1 MNINIVQTSK
11 EAAAQAAI
19 KGGDIICSAQ
29 RHQKKVR
36 IILATGTSQFLVLE
50 NLIKNPGINWRN
62 CEIFH
67 LDEYI
72 GLTSNHP
79 ASFVRFIKERFISK
93 VPPVAHFE
101 YINGASTNLEQEL
114 LRLNKS
120 ISTNAIDIAFVGI
133 GENAHI
139 AFNDPPADFQTNT
152 PFIRVSL
159 DQKCREQQVGEGW
172 FNRLADVPLE
182 AITIIIKQIL
192 KSKSIIC
199 TVLED
204 RKATAV
210 KEAIEGPH
218 SNLCP
223 ASALKRHPNTHYF
236 FDSDA
241 AGQLS

>member
-1 MNINIVQTSK
+1 MQ
-11 EAAAQAAI
+11 
-19 KGGDIICSAQ
+19 
-29 RHQKKVR
+29 
-36 IILATGTSQFLVLE
+36 
-50 NLIKNPGINWRN
+50 
-62 CEIFH
+62 
-67 LDEYI
+67 
-72 GLTSNHP
+72 
-79 ASFVRFIKERFISK
+79 
-93 VPPVAHFE
+93 
-101 YINGASTNLEQEL
+101 
-114 LRLNKS
+114 
-120 ISTNAIDIAFVGI
+120 IDIAFVGI

-139 AFNDPPADFQTNT
+139 ACNDPPADFQTNA

-182 AITIIIKQIL
+182 AITMSMKQIL

-223 ASALKRHPNTHYF
+223 ESALKRHPNTHYF

>member
-1 MNINIVQTSK
+1 MNINIFQTSK
-11 EAAAQAAI
+11 EAGAQAAI
-19 KGGDIICSAQ
+19 KGGAIICSAQ
-29 RHQKKVR
+29 KVHKKVR
-36 IILATGTSQFLVLE
+36 VILATGTSQFLVLE
-50 NLIKNPGINWRN
+50 NLIKYPGINWGN

-72 GLTSNHP
+72 GLTSKHT
-79 ASFVRFIKERFISK
+79 ASFVRFIKDRFISK
-93 VPPVAHFE
+93 IPSVDHFE
-101 YINGASTNLEQEL
+101 YINGACANPEKEL

-120 ISTNAIDIAFVGI
+120 IAADVIDIAFVGI

-139 AFNDPPADFQTNT
+139 AFNDPPADFQTNA

-159 DQKCREQQVGEGW
+159 DKKCREQQVAEGW
-172 FNRLADVPLE
+172 FNRLADVPVE
-182 AITIIIKQIL
+182 AITMSMKQIL
-192 KSKSIIC
+192 KSKAIIC
-199 TVLED
+199 TVLEE
-204 RKATAV
+204 RKALAV

-223 ASALKRHPNTHYF
+223 ASALKRHLNTHYF